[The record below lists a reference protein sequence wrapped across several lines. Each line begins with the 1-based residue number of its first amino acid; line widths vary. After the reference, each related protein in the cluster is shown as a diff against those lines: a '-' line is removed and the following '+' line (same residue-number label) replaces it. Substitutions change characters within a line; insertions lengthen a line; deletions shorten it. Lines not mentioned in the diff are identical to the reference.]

1 VQIGGW
7 GLIFRIYFYTV
18 LAPAS
23 IAVPIPI
30 IGDIAQAYGASQFE
44 SGWIIS
50 TPAAVTAAAALIG
63 GWIVDRKG
71 DRPVLFVGV
80 VGLLIGDLAVLVAP
94 NFAWLIAARLI
105 EGIGY
110 LGIVVGSSTMMLRIT
125 SGHRRTSA
133 MALWATSI
141 PVGIGVV
148 APLVAPLAGTGKWP
162 LAFVGHA
169 VLAAIGVFAIG
180 LLPKPVKGHAT
191 SRTAGL
197 LTVFRRPAP
206 FTLGVAF
213 GASALLQTG
222 CVTVLPIFLMKAYAL
237 SPVVASAVST
247 AQMVTNALG
256 SLAIGPLLNRK
267 WRLST
272 VTALAIVLALL
283 GGLVLFA
290 PYSGLPIAVIASMV
304 LTIGTGLIISLGMA
318 MLPRI
323 APSPEAIGATSG
335 LVLQFSLFG
344 VLIGPP
350 IIFAAWATGD
360 WLILAVV
367 VVVTCA
373 ITLVLMPVWR
383 RATPFEA
390 ASAREIRP

>member
-1 VQIGGW
+1 
-7 GLIFRIYFYTV
+7 
-18 LAPAS
+18 
-23 IAVPIPI
+23 
-30 IGDIAQAYGASQFE
+30 
-44 SGWIIS
+44 
-50 TPAAVTAAAALIG
+50 
-63 GWIVDRKG
+63 
-71 DRPVLFVGV
+71 
-80 VGLLIGDLAVLVAP
+80 
-94 NFAWLIAARLI
+94 
-105 EGIGY
+105 
-110 LGIVVGSSTMMLRIT
+110 
-125 SGHRRTSA
+125 
-133 MALWATSI
+133 
-141 PVGIGVV
+141 
-148 APLVAPLAGTGKWP
+148 
-162 LAFVGHA
+162 
-169 VLAAIGVFAIG
+169 
-180 LLPKPVKGHAT
+180 
-191 SRTAGL
+191 
-197 LTVFRRPAP
+197 
-206 FTLGVAF
+206 
-213 GASALLQTG
+213 
-222 CVTVLPIFLMKAYAL
+222 VLPIFLMKAYAL